1 MVQISE
7 KQYLFLRSDIGYQLF
22 YCQNGSKFGLVSCI
36 TDQLHVIAGVGQNLI
51 SCRLFVCEGAGMGP
65 CILEVHEIRA
75 ILVKSADSQLF
86 GQINSCLENFMFFVE
101 K

>member
-7 KQYLFLRSDIGYQLF
+7 KQYLFLHSDTGYQLF
-22 YCQNGSKFGLVSCI
+22 YCQNGSKFGLVSGI
-36 TDQLHVIAGVGQNLI
+36 TDQLHVIAGVGRNSI

-75 ILVKSADSQLF
+75 ILVKSADLWLF
-86 GQINSCLENFMFFVE
+86 G
-101 K
+101 